1 MFLSDFS
8 IRRPVA
14 MSCLLIGLA
23 LLGINA
29 YRKMG
34 LELMPR
40 MDVPFITVVTV
51 YPGASPEQIETDI
64 AKRIED
70 KIVTIDGL
78 KHVNSACMENV
89 CQTFLE
95 FHLDVDVDIA
105 ATDVREKLDMIKA
118 DLPEDAEDPVIM
130 KFDLNAKPIVYLA
143 LGGDVP
149 LDELYD
155 YANNTLRDRLTVISG
170 VADVELIGG
179 AEREV
184 HILLDRDKLAERGLS
199 STDVVRAVQQNIR
212 IIPSGRVRQQGTEY
226 SVKFDAD
233 FTAVAEMNG
242 LEVAS
247 DKDSRCYLRDIGRVE
262 MTTEEVRQKAFIDGK
277 PCISFRV
284 VKKAEANAVEVVR
297 RVRIAMDAIRGQLPG
312 GMDLTWIYDEGR
324 YIESTVSSAWN
335 DIGQGVVL
343 TAVILFLFLYN
354 IRATLVIF
362 VTMPLTIVI
371 ALFLMQMCGY
381 TLNTSTLLSI
391 GLSIGVLVTN
401 SIVVMEAIVKR
412 LNETGDPKKAAHLGA
427 AESVIAVAGSA
438 GTNIVVLFPLA
449 MMGSMIGKF
458 LGPLAWTM
466 VLMTIVSLFISFTLT
481 PLLCSLFLKPTN
493 PNSRGILPWM
503 ERTWNGAFGRICV
516 GLRAILEF
524 NERHRWVAIL
534 VILGTMALFVHSMS
548 LGSKVG
554 FGFFS
559 NTDSG
564 QLLVKLE
571 YPTRYDL
578 DNTIG
583 RVRDVENRLRDLP
596 ELKHILSTIGKV
608 EGIIG
613 QSSEGVYLAQ
623 ILLRFSDRDQRALT
637 IDELMQ
643 NVRNRV
649 GALPEC
655 IATVAMPDFIGGQ
668 GYDIEMSIS
677 GDDLV
682 TLDRIALT
690 GQSLI
695 SEIPG
700 FKDSDT
706 TVRIGKPEIRVTPQ
720 RPVLADLGVPA
731 MAIGLALRGNL
742 EGLDAGTFKMG
753 ARNYDIVVE
762 LDERPGKDQVGQFL
776 FPGLPG
782 KPMLLSG
789 LANIEQRLSPVQIT
803 RMDKQRISKLLANI
817 DSSLPLGKAVNQLS
831 GAINQK
837 ANLPPGYDYKYLGA
851 YEVMAEAQAAFGE
864 AGIIAILLVYL
875 MLAALLESFGQPW
888 LILVTVPLALIG
900 VMWALYLTGYSLS
913 MFVLMSLIM
922 MTGIVV
928 NNAILISDQRN
939 VLVSQGIPRHKAM
952 IEATVDEFRPIV
964 MITLAA
970 ILGMWPLAVGKGI
983 GAELRNDVG
992 VASVGGILI
1001 SGILTVVAMPILYD
1015 LFTRRGNHTN
1025 RKTQSPDSDNIKV

>member
-1 MFLSDFS
+1 MILSDFS

-14 MSCLLIGLA
+14 MSCFLIGLSI
-23 LLGINA
+23 LGFNA

-40 MDVPFITVVTV
+40 MNVPFITIVTI

-105 ATDVREKLDMIKA
+105 ATDVREKLDMIRA

-130 KFDLNAKPIVYLA
+130 KFDLNSKPVVYLA

-149 LDELYD
+149 LDEMYD
-155 YANNTLRDRLTVISG
+155 YANNTLRDRLTVIGG

-184 HILLDRDKLAERGLS
+184 HIKLNRDQLGERGLS

-226 SVKFDAD
+226 TVKFDAD
-233 FTAVAEMNG
+233 FSSISEMNG
-242 LEVAS
+242 LEVAN
-247 DKDSRCYLRDIGRVE
+247 DHGSRCYLRDIGRVE
-262 MTTEEVRQKAFIDGK
+262 MTTEEVRQKAYIDGK
-277 PCISFRV
+277 PCISIRV

-297 RVRIAMDAIRGQLPG
+297 RVRTAMDTIRGQLPG
-312 GMDLTWIYDEGR
+312 GMDLTWIYDDGR
-324 YIESTVSSAWN
+324 YIEATVTSAWS
-335 DIGQGVVL
+335 DIRQGVIL

-354 IRATLVIF
+354 VRATLVIF
-362 VTMPLTIVI
+362 VTMPLTII
-371 ALFLMQMCGY
+371 IGLFLMQMCGY

-391 GLSIGVLVTN
+391 GMSIGVLVTN

-427 AESVIAVAGSA
+427 KESVIAVIGSA

-466 VLMTIVSLFISFTLT
+466 VLMTVVSLFISFTLT
-481 PLLCSLFLKPTN
+481 PLLCSLILKPTH
-493 PNSRGILPWM
+493 PYARGILPWM
-503 ERTWNGAFGRICV
+503 ERSWNGMFRRVCA
-516 GLRAILEF
+516 GLRTILEF
-524 NERHRWVAIL
+524 NERNRWAAIL
-534 VILGTMALFVHSMS
+534 VILGTITLFVFSMS
-548 LGSKVG
+548 LASKVG

-559 NTDSG
+559 NSDSG
-564 QLLVKLE
+564 QILIKLE

-578 DNTIG
+578 DNTAG
-583 RVRDVENRLRDLP
+583 RVRDIESRLRDLP

-623 ILLRFSDRDQRALT
+623 ILLRFSDRDERTLT
-637 IDELMQ
+637 MDEIM
-643 NVRNRV
+643 NEVRLRV
-649 GALPEC
+649 HNLPEC

-677 GDDLV
+677 GDNLT

-695 SEIPG
+695 SDLKG

-706 TVRIGKPEIRVTPQ
+706 TVRIGKPEIRVTPR
-720 RPVLADLGVPA
+720 RPVLADLGIPA
-731 MAIGLALRGNL
+731 AAIGLALRGNL

-762 LDERPGKDQVGQFL
+762 MEERSGKDQVEQFL

-789 LANIEQRLSPVQIT
+789 LGNIEQRLAPVQIT

-817 DSSLPLGKAVNQLS
+817 ESSLPLGMAVDQLS
-831 GAINQK
+831 KSIDQK
-837 ANLPPGYDYKYLGA
+837 ADLPPGYDYKFLGA

-864 AGIIAILLVYL
+864 AGILAILLVYL
-875 MLAALLESFGQPW
+875 MLSALLESFGKPW

-928 NNAILISDQRN
+928 NNAILITDQAN
-939 VLVSQGIPRHKAM
+939 VFVMEGRPRHKAM
-952 IEATVDEFRPIV
+952 IDATVEEFRPIV

-970 ILGMWPLAVGKGI
+970 ILGMGPLATGKGI

-992 VASVGGILI
+992 VASIGGILI
-1001 SGILTVVAMPILYD
+1001 SGILTVIAMPILYD
-1015 LFTRRGNHTN
+1015 LFTRRGQCDQATTASTN
-1025 RKTQSPDSDNIKV
+1025 EIEPTP

>member
-1 MFLSDFS
+1 MFLSDIS

-14 MSCLLIGLA
+14 MSCLLIGLS
-23 LLGINA
+23 LLGFNA

-40 MDVPFITVVTV
+40 MDLPYITVVTV

-70 KIVTIDGL
+70 KVVTIDGL
-78 KHVNSACMENV
+78 KHVSSACMENV

-95 FHLDVDVDIA
+95 FHLNVDVDIA

-130 KFDLNAKPIVYLA
+130 KFDVNAKPVINMA
-143 LGGDVP
+143 LGGDVS
-149 LDELYD
+149 LEELYD

-179 AEREV
+179 AVREV
-184 HILLDRDKLAERGLS
+184 HILLDREKLAERGLS
-199 STDVVRAVQQNIR
+199 STDVVGAVRQNIR
-212 IIPSGRVRQQGTEY
+212 IIPSGRVCQQGTEY

-233 FTAVAEMNG
+233 FAAVAEMSG
-242 LEVAS
+242 LEVANEGG
-247 DKDSRCYLRDIGRVE
+247 SRCYLRDIGRVE
-262 MTTEEVRQKAFIDGK
+262 MTTKEVRQKAFIDGK
-277 PCISFRV
+277 SCISIRII
-284 VKKAEANAVEVVR
+284 KKAEANAVDVVR
-297 RVRIAMDAIRGQLPG
+297 RVRTAMETIQGQLPG
-312 GMDLTWIYDEGR
+312 GMDLTWINDDGKL
-324 YIESTVSSAWN
+324 IEATVSSAWS
-335 DIGQGVVL
+335 DIWQGVAL
-343 TAVILFLFLYN
+343 TALILFLFLYN

-362 VTMPLTIVI
+362 VTMPLTII
-371 ALFLMQMCGY
+371 IGLFFMQMCGY

-391 GLSIGVLVTN
+391 GLSVGVLVTN

-412 LNETGDPKKAAHLGA
+412 LNATGNPKEASRLGA
-427 AESVIAVAGSA
+427 AESVIAVVGSA

-449 MMGSMIGKF
+449 MMSSMIGKF
-458 LGPLAWTM
+458 LRPLAWTM
-466 VLMTIVSLFISFTLT
+466 VLMTVVSLFISFTLT

-493 PNSRGILPWM
+493 PNARGILPWM
-503 ERTWNGAFGRICV
+503 ERVWNGMFSRVCV
-516 GLRAILEF
+516 GLRSILEF
-524 NERHRWVAIL
+524 NERHRWAAIL
-534 VILGTMALFVHSMS
+534 VIVATIGLFVQSMS

-559 NTDSG
+559 STDGG

-571 YPTRYDL
+571 FPTRYDL
-578 DNTIG
+578 DKTTQ
-583 RVRDVENRLRDLP
+583 RLQGIEKGLRNLP
-596 ELKHILSTIGKV
+596 ELKYILSTVGKV

-623 ILLRFSDRDQRALT
+623 ILLRFSDRDERALT
-637 IDELMQ
+637 INDLM
-643 NVRNRV
+643 NEVRSRV
-649 GALPEC
+649 TDIPEC
-655 IATVAMPDFIGGQ
+655 IATLGIPDFIGGQ
-668 GYDIEMSIS
+668 SYDIEMAIS
-677 GDDLV
+677 GDSLD
-682 TLDRIALT
+682 TLDRIAQS
-690 GQSLI
+690 GQTLV
-695 SEIPG
+695 SEMKG
-700 FKDSDT
+700 FEETDT

-720 RPVLADLGVPA
+720 RAVLADMGVPA

-742 EGLDAGTFKMG
+742 EGLDAGTFKLG

-762 LDERPGKDQVGQFL
+762 LEKRPGKDQVEQFL

-789 LANIEQRLSPVQIT
+789 LGNIEHRLAPVQIT
-803 RMDKQRISKLLANI
+803 RLDKRRISKLLANI
-817 DSSLPLGKAVNQLS
+817 ESSLPLGMAVDQMKA
-831 GAINQK
+831 AINQK
-837 ANLPPGYDYKYLGA
+837 ANMPPGYDYAFLGA
-851 YEVMAEAQAAFGE
+851 YEIMAEAQVDFGE
-864 AGIIAILLVYL
+864 AGLISILLVYL
-875 MLAALLESFGQPW
+875 MLAALLESFKQPW
-888 LILVTVPLALIG
+888 LILVTIPLALIG

-928 NNAILISDQRN
+928 NNAILITDQRN
-939 VLVSQGIPRHKAM
+939 VFVSQGVPPHKAM
-952 IEATVDEFRPIV
+952 IDATVDEFRPIV

-970 ILGMWPLAVGKGI
+970 ILGMWPLATGKGI

-1001 SGILTVVAMPILYD
+1001 SGLLTVIAMPILYD
-1015 LFTRRGNHTN
+1015 LFTRRGNHATKPSIPVESSGG
-1025 RKTQSPDSDNIKV
+1025 KT

>member
-1 MFLSDFS
+1 MFLSDAA
-8 IRRPVA
+8 IRRPIA

-95 FHLDVDVDIA
+95 FHLDVNVDIA

-143 LGGDVP
+143 LGGDLP

-155 YANNTLRDRLTVISG
+155 YANNTLRDRLTVIGG

-184 HILLDRDKLAERGLS
+184 HILLDRDKLAERSLS

-212 IIPSGRVRQQGTEY
+212 IIPSGRVRQQGIEY

-233 FTAVAEMNG
+233 FAAVAEMNG
-242 LEVAS
+242 LEVAN
-247 DKDSRCYLRDIGRVE
+247 DNGSRCYLRDIGRVE
-262 MTTEEVRQKAFIDGK
+262 MTTKEIRQKAFIDGK
-277 PCISFRV
+277 PCISIRV

-297 RVRIAMDAIRGQLPG
+297 RVRTAMDKIREQLPG
-312 GMDLTWIYDEGR
+312 GMDLTWIYDDGR
-324 YIESTVSSAWN
+324 YIESTVSSAWK
-335 DIGQGVVL
+335 DIRQGVLL
-343 TAVILFLFLYN
+343 TALILFLFLYN
-354 IRATLVIF
+354 VRATLVVC

-371 ALFLMQMCGY
+371 GLFLMQLCGY

-412 LNETGDPKKAAHLGA
+412 LNETGDPKKAARLGA
-427 AESVIAVAGSA
+427 TESVIAVVGSA

-449 MMGSMIGKF
+449 NMGSIIGKF
-458 LGPLAWTM
+458 LSPLAWTM
-466 VLMTIVSLFISFTLT
+466 VLMTAVSLFISFTLT
-481 PLLCSLFLKPTN
+481 PMMCSWLLKPRN
-493 PNSRGILPWM
+493 PNARGILPWL
-503 ERTWNGAFGRICV
+503 ERTWNRMFAQVCA
-516 GLRAILEF
+516 GLRAVLEF
-524 NERHRWVAIL
+524 NERRRWAAML
-534 VILGTMALFVHSMS
+534 VIVGTVLLFMYSMS

-554 FGFFS
+554 FGFFN

-564 QLLVKLE
+564 QILVKLE

-578 DNTIG
+578 DNTVG
-583 RVRDVENRLRDLP
+583 RVRQVENRLRDLP

-613 QSSEGVYLAQ
+613 QSSEGVYLSQ

-637 IDELMQ
+637 IDELMTE
-643 NVRNRV
+643 VRDRV
-649 GALPEC
+649 SHLPEC
-655 IATVAMPDFIGGQ
+655 IVTVALPDFIGGQ
-668 GYDIEMSIS
+668 GSDIEMAIS
-677 GDDLV
+677 GDDLGQ
-682 TLDRIALT
+682 LDRLALT
-690 GQSLI
+690 GQTLA

-700 FKDSDT
+700 LRDWDT
-706 TVRIGKPEIRVTPQ
+706 TVRVGKPEIRVTPQ

-731 MAIGLALRGNL
+731 MAIGLTLRGNL

-762 LDERPGKDQVGQFL
+762 LEERPGKDQVEQFL

-789 LANIEQRLSPVQIT
+789 LGTIEHRLAPVQIT

-817 DSSLPLGKAVNQLS
+817 ESSLPLGKAVDQLS
-831 GAINQK
+831 QAIDRK
-837 ANLPPGYDYKYLGA
+837 ANLPPGYRYQFLGA
-851 YEVMAEAQAAFGE
+851 YEVMAEAQIAFGE
-864 AGIIAILLVYL
+864 AGMIAILLVYL
-875 MLAALLESFGQPW
+875 MLAALLESFRQPW
-888 LILVTVPLALIG
+888 LILLTVPLALIG
-900 VMWALYLTGYSLS
+900 VMWALYLTGFSISL
-913 MFVLMSLIM
+913 FVLMALIM

-928 NNAILISDQRN
+928 NNAILITDQRN
-939 VLVSQGIPRHKAM
+939 VLVAQGVSPHQAM
-952 IEATVDEFRPIV
+952 IEAAVDEFRPIV

-970 ILGMWPLAVGKGI
+970 IFGMWPLAVGKGI

-992 VASVGGILI
+992 IASVGGILI
-1001 SGILTVVAMPILYD
+1001 SGILTLLAMPILYD
-1015 LFTRRGNHTN
+1015 LFTRRGNHGS
-1025 RKTQSPDSDNIKV
+1025 RPSPITESENDKS